1 MNLFLTSRESNQLL
15 NQTFNM
21 LYVYII
27 LFECMLF
34 SITHVQISAVSSL
47 STPHIASSHVFVHL
61 CGFKRLLTFYIY
73 QVDDISCSLPPAGG
87 AIM

>member
-1 MNLFLTSRESNQLL
+1 
-15 NQTFNM
+15 
-21 LYVYII
+21 
-27 LFECMLF
+27 MLF
-34 SITHVQISAVSSL
+34 SITHVQISAVS
-47 STPHIASSHVFVHL
+47 TPRIASFHVFVHL